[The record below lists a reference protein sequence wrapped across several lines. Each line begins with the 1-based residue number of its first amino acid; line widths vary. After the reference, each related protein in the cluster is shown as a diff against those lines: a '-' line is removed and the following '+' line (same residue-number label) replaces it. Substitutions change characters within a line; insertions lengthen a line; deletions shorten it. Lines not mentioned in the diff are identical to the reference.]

1 MNMGKTCTRHGHQN
15 MHKKH
20 TRKKKWNELSP
31 MARFGTIAAAIV
43 QLSLLVAAQ
52 TDISR
57 RPSAQIRGSKAMW
70 RLATL
75 VNFIGPA
82 TYFTFGVKRRPG
94 AKPSLL
100 PARP

>member
-1 MNMGKTCTRHGHQN
+1 MNMGKNMHKNMPQLGNTLHQN

-57 RPSAQIRGSKAMW
+57 ARLRRSAA
-70 RLATL
+70 
-75 VNFIGPA
+75 
-82 TYFTFGVKRRPG
+82 
-94 AKPSLL
+94 
-100 PARP
+100 ARPCGGLPRW

>member
-1 MNMGKTCTRHGHQN
+1 MNMGQN

-31 MARFGTIAAAIV
+31 IARFGTIAAAIV

-82 TYFTFGVKRRPG
+82 TYFAFGVKRRPV
-94 AKPSLL
+94 AK
-100 PARP
+100 